1 MNYRLRFGRP
11 ALRRA
16 ATVPWRFIPFLTGRE
31 GIPFDSLHCS
41 RREFRGP
48 WVLIL
53 VGFKVLS
60 TSMVSRNIRSILE
73 YVWDPGQN
81 TGFAATTGFGLQIV

>member
-16 ATVPWRFIPFLTGRE
+16 ATVPWRFIPFLTGRADM
-31 GIPFDSLHCS
+31 PFDSLHCS
-41 RREFRGP
+41 RRELRGP

-53 VGFKVLS
+53 VDFEILS
-60 TSMVSRNIRSILE
+60 TSMASRNIHSVLE
-73 YVWDPGQN
+73 CVWDPGHN
-81 TGFAATTGFGLQIV
+81 TGFTASTGLGLQIV